1 MWTVISSVLNYVP
14 RVPSCSTCLRPLRA
28 QVPACLHF
36 FTCPTCLHFF
46 TGFMCL
52 HIFRCLS
59 CHHFLRAFIF
69 YVSYVLSLFYVP
81 LFFYVPWFFTCL
93 TCHHF
98 FTCLHFIYG
107 YANSHKL
114 MNSPMIVHCSPFSII
129 VFNHLSIFTICFH
142 VHRLVSYSAWFFLFW
157 SEKYLLL
164 LMLKRTP
171 DLLKDWNNIWN
182 NVKILEQ
189 EIQGMLKPFKVRR
202 KKKIFIRIWLKV
214 ILPHYLEFFL
224 ARLVYLWFILLI
236 LAYSCLL
243 RLGMGWATFYI
254 KKWRHVRHVKKWR
267 HARHVKN
274 EGT

>member
-14 RVPSCSTCLRPLRA
+14 TSLTCSSACVPLLLTC
-28 QVPACLHF
+28 VHF

-46 TGFMCL
+46 TGLMCL

-59 CHHFLRAFIF
+59 CHHFWRAFIF
-69 YVSYVLSLFYVP
+69 YVPYVLSLFYVP

-93 TCHHF
+93 TCHRF

-129 VFNHLSIFTICFH
+129 VFTHLSIFTICFH

-189 EIQGMLKPFKVRR
+189 EIQGMLKPFKIRR

-243 RLGMGWATFYI
+243 RLGMGWDTFYI
-254 KKWRHVRHVKKWR
+254 KKWRHVRHVKK
-267 HARHVKN
+267 
-274 EGT
+274 